1 MIYPLISPPTFRHS
15 AQGSVQFLS
24 IKAKTYACTRRSK
37 CGSAEMTGDPVSFD
51 EASPDIAAFFA
62 WAEAQAKTLG
72 RRLTRRDLPLE
83 AVARWAAHMKFIER
97 DAESGDLRVR
107 LFGTG
112 MADIYGR
119 DLTGQKLRDVLP
131 ESVAAQLLA
140 GYARAAGG
148 AVVYENVRFELG
160 DGKSVAYERL
170 IYPLDDHGSFS
181 LFVVVGYRLRG
192 ERHFLLAREGIRRV
206 SSDLRVLVPG
216 G

>member
-1 MIYPLISPPTFRHS
+1 M
-15 AQGSVQFLS
+15 
-24 IKAKTYACTRRSK
+24 RRSK
-37 CGSAEMTGDPVSFD
+37 CGLSEMTGAPDPFT
-51 EASPDIAAFFA
+51 EASPDIVAFFA

-83 AVARWAAHMKFIER
+83 AVVRWAPHMKIIER
-97 DAESGDLRVR
+97 EAGTGELRVR

-131 ESVAAQLLA
+131 APVAERLLA
-140 GYARAAGG
+140 GYARAADG
-148 AVVYENVRFELG
+148 AVVYENVRFEWG

-170 IYPLDDHGSFS
+170 IYPLESDGAFL
-181 LFVVVGYRLRG
+181 LFAVVGYRLRG
-192 ERHFLLAREGIRRV
+192 ERHFLLAREGIRHV
-206 SSDLRVLVPG
+206 SSDLRVLVAG

>member
-1 MIYPLISPPTFRHS
+1 
-15 AQGSVQFLS
+15 
-24 IKAKTYACTRRSK
+24 
-37 CGSAEMTGDPVSFD
+37 MTGKPNPFN

-83 AVARWAAHMKFIER
+83 AVARWAPQMKIIER
-97 DAESGDLRVR
+97 DAGIGDLRVR

-131 ESVAAQLLA
+131 ASVAEQLLA

-148 AVVYENVRFELG
+148 AVVYENVRFEWG

-170 IYPLDDHGSFS
+170 IYPLENEGALS
-181 LFVVVGYRLRG
+181 LFVVVGYRMRG
-192 ERHFLLAREGIRRV
+192 ERHFLLAREGIRHV